1 MFPDIA
7 KGSLVEQN
15 HPQLRTTA
23 LGWSA
28 FGKGWNCS
36 DFTLVLALV
45 SIITLSYNN
54 HYAFPDKY
62 ISHKIFILFIFEDFF
77 YFVLQRTVRLC
88 EQLSTVIPNS
98 HVYYRRGLALKRIIP
113 QCISRDFTDLI
124 VINEDRKTPSIL
136 CFLRQGFYFA
146 WLMLEISSNIN
157 FCTAVNKFEF
167 CSLLLTQTTFSRNVL
182 ERIQALI

>member
-28 FGKGWNCS
+28 FGKRWNCS
-36 DFTLVLALV
+36 DFTLVLMLV
-45 SIITLSYNN
+45 SIITSSYNN
-54 HYAFPDKY
+54 HYAFSDKY
-62 ISHKIFILFIFEDFF
+62 MPHKIFIFIHFWGFLL
-77 YFVLQRTVRLC
+77 FVLQRTVRLC

-113 QCISRDFTDLI
+113 QCVSRDFTDLI

-136 CFLRQGFYFA
+136 CFLRKGFYFA
-146 WLMLEISSNIN
+146 WLMLDFSSNKLFVQELI
-157 FCTAVNKFEF
+157 
-167 CSLLLTQTTFSRNVL
+167 SL
-182 ERIQALI
+182 